1 MRVVA
6 GEINMVRAGN
16 YEVPEGLY
24 YSRDHEWVK
33 LEGKLARV
41 GITDYAQSKLGDVVY
56 VEPPEV
62 GKEVKQL
69 AEPKGRGMEL
79 GAAES
84 IKAVSA
90 LYSPLSG
97 TVKEVNSAL
106 QERPELVNTSP
117 YGEGWICVLQPSAI
131 EAELKHLMD
140 AKAYAEY
147 LKKIE

>member
-1 MRVVA
+1 
-6 GEINMVRAGN
+6 MVRAGN

-24 YSRDHEWVK
+24 YSREHEWAK

-41 GITDYAQSKLGDVVY
+41 GVTDYAQSKLGDVVY
-56 VEPPEV
+56 AELPEI

-69 AEPKGRGMEL
+69 AEPKGREMEL
-79 GAAES
+79 GAVES
-84 IKAVSA
+84 IKAVSS

-97 TVKEVNSAL
+97 TIKEVNSAL

-117 YGEGWICVLQPSAI
+117 YGEGWVCMLQPSAL
-131 EAELKHLMD
+131 ETELKRLMD
-140 AKAYAEY
+140 AKAYAGY

>member
-1 MRVVA
+1 
-6 GEINMVRAGN
+6 MVRTGD

-56 VEPPEV
+56 VELPEV
-62 GKEVKQL
+62 GKKAKQL
-69 AEPKGRGMEL
+69 ADPKGREMEL
-79 GAAES
+79 GAVES

-97 TVKEVNSAL
+97 GVGEVNSAL
-106 QERPELVNTSP
+106 QERPELINTSP
-117 YGEGWICVLQPSAI
+117 YGEGWICVLQPSAL
-131 EAELKHLMD
+131 ETELKRLMD